1 MESETPPT
9 RATPSPARLSAARHP
24 SLSARLRRGDTYSL
38 LFLLLLVVFATSII
52 APQQDFMRVFMG
64 LATGLTLVMT
74 ARISRA
80 GRSFVLLAWIGF
92 GAVLAATIVAEMRR
106 DRPLLLV
113 LYSVV
118 TLAQLMCIPVILRR
132 LAGYPQVTFEAVA
145 GAVCVYIIG
154 GLAMADLLVTLSIAA
169 GSSYLVADPSL
180 HGPITLGDYYY
191 FSFLTLTTV
200 GYGDVTAANSVGRA
214 LAMVEAVVGQVFL
227 VTMVAR
233 LVSSAHASRRRT
245 APREEASE
253 GGAPT

>member
-1 MESETPPT
+1 VTP
-9 RATPSPARLSAARHP
+9 AQARLGAARDL
-24 SLSARLRRGDTYSL
+24 SLFARLRRGDTYGL

-52 APQQDFMRVFMG
+52 APQQDFMRIFMG
-64 LATGLTLVMT
+64 LATGLTLVAT

-80 GRSFVLLAWIGF
+80 GRSFILLAWIGL
-92 GAVLAATIVAEMRR
+92 GAVMIATFVAELRQ
-106 DRPLLLV
+106 DRFLLLL

-132 LAGYPQVTFEAVA
+132 LASYPQVTFEAVA

-169 GSSYLVADPSL
+169 GSSYLVADPSM
-180 HGPITLGDYYY
+180 HGPIVLGDYYY

-233 LVSSAHASRRRT
+233 LVSAAHANRRPS
-245 APREEASE
+245 APGVEAGE
-253 GGAPT
+253 GGSPS